1 MEPERLDRARTAGSI
16 AAVTASG
23 RPPWAS
29 AVLVRYPPRA
39 VGLAAGA
46 AVGLLGA
53 PAGGHGELVFPTV
66 DSAGR
71 SVGPGWRNRPC
82 VAGIGIVPAGG
93 HPAWTGTN
101 GPHLDRIVDSKEHM
115 EGALSELRE
124 VIGEDDKE
132 LAEREARELRR
143 QRSRHLDGP
152 GSHWM
157 MALRRTRRGPCPPA
171 PRLYERYFPASA
183 APSATSS
190 ADRTSMIGCGPRPS
204 RGVLERSKELKRDWN
219 RQVERA
225 AEEGVH
231 VIYTDGYDRQS
242 GRSSGHSHCHY
253 QGYRREG
260 RSVQLSLPSSADV
273 DAQGR

>member
-66 DSAGR
+66 DAAGR

-93 HPAWTGTN
+93 HPAWTGTY

-124 VIGEDDKE
+124 VIGEDNKE

-143 QRSRHLDGP
+143 QRFRHLDGP
-152 GSHWM
+152 RF
-157 MALRRTRRGPCPPA
+157 ALDDGAAPDPA
-171 PRLYERYFPASA
+171 RAMSPGAAPVERHFPASA

-190 ADRTSMIGCGPRPS
+190 AARTSRIGCGPRPS
-204 RGVLERSKELKRDWN
+204 RGRSWSTRKN
-219 RQVERA
+219 
-225 AEEGVH
+225 
-231 VIYTDGYDRQS
+231 
-242 GRSSGHSHCHY
+242 
-253 QGYRREG
+253 
-260 RSVQLSLPSSADV
+260 
-273 DAQGR
+273 